1 MSAYWEGLFFQLS
14 NHRAGNSSTRYQ
26 TKDSYRSIGALPSG
40 PVSAEGRFVSH
51 LESTRL
57 LKPFQLHFRCLKV
70 QKKES
75 DYPWARSPQLIG
87 AMSKI
92 ALSPPLTI
100 LCLLELLTEHLGRF
114 VEENAWHLKK
124 LTVLNMGL
132 DFDWVPNSCCPWANV
147 HLSPYGQPNTRN

>member
-1 MSAYWEGLFFQLS
+1 MPGPPCGPIMGGPILPGPPGAPIPIPFPGLSLLSSPSPWANWQDWKRQMS
-14 NHRAGNSSTRYQ
+14 NSSTGYQ

-57 LKPFQLHFRCLKV
+57 LKSFQLHFRCLKV

-100 LCLLELLTEHLGRF
+100 LCLLELLTEHLGGF
-114 VEENAWHLKK
+114 VEK
-124 LTVLNMGL
+124 ML
-132 DFDWVPNSCCPWANV
+132 DI
-147 HLSPYGQPNTRN
+147 